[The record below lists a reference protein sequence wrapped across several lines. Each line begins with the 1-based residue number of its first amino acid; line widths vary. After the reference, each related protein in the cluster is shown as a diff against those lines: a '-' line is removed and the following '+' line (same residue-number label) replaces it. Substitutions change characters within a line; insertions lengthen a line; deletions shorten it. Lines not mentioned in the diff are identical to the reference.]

1 MEEKEEEYLKL
12 KSCKENKSVYKKC
25 EDTYDVQKET
35 KDVMAELIIQLIE
48 CNKHLRIIVNTLE
61 SKKISVKKIKENKC
75 DAHPENLE
83 IDGEFDINSDKPSIQ
98 LQEETDASVIIKVK
112 KCSIVDMGMWKR
124 NLITTRNITM

>member
-1 MEEKEEEYLKL
+1 
-12 KSCKENKSVYKKC
+12 
-25 EDTYDVQKET
+25 
-35 KDVMAELIIQLIE
+35 MAELIIQLIE

>member
-1 MEEKEEEYLKL
+1 MEEKEEEFLKSE
-12 KSCKENKSVYKKC
+12 SCKENKSVYKKC
-25 EDTYDVQKET
+25 EDTHGVQKKT
-35 KDVMAELIIQLIE
+35 KDVLAELVIQLIE